1 MPAPVSLREIIDHLG
16 FILDEYTT
24 YLNKETGAIVTVSK
38 EDLSHAEQADDV
50 QDDPEW
56 QPETLQEARAIPDS
70 DDYIALPGK
79 FDIHEYAIIQDFCHS
94 IDDDE
99 LRGLLLDKIRGAGAF
114 RRFKNAIQPSLTL
127 AGGARVMR
135 HPQPEAANR
144 TPITSSR
151 LTPTANR
158 HTL

>member
-1 MPAPVSLREIIDHLG
+1 LTTSVSSLTNTPPI
-16 FILDEYTT
+16 
-24 YLNKETGAIVTVSK
+24 
-38 EDLSHAEQADDV
+38 
-50 QDDPEW
+50 
-56 QPETLQEARAIPDS
+56 DS

-79 FDIHEYAIIQDFCHS
+79 FDIHEYAIIRDFCHS

-114 RRFKNAIQPSLTL
+114 RRFKNAIQPSLTP
-127 AGGARVMR
+127 AGGGRPPAARVMR